1 MPADIVATI
10 ERMFRRYEANKA
22 LRRRLKRRL
31 APKSRSVMVLD
42 GGTGGGHGETW
53 EDVICELT
61 DVEAELDDCRLC
73 LALLTRQ
80 ERSYVE
86 ARYFWGLTY
95 RETARQLG
103 LSVREVFRV
112 RQSVI
117 CKSAVA
123 LGYVDL
129 KQSVSRN
136 RCEQAS

>member
-1 MPADIVATI
+1 MPADLVAAI
-10 ERMFRRYEANKA
+10 ERIFRRYEANKV

-31 APKSRSVMVLD
+31 APKSRSIMVLD
-42 GGTGGGHGETW
+42 GGQGYGDGW
-53 EDVICELT
+53 EDIACELA
-61 DVEAELDDCRLC
+61 DAEAEIDDCRLC

-103 LSVREVFRV
+103 LSVREVFHI

-117 CKSAVA
+117 CKSAFA
-123 LGYVDL
+123 LGYIAL
-129 KQSVSRN
+129 RQSVPKN
-136 RCEQAS
+136 RTTQAG